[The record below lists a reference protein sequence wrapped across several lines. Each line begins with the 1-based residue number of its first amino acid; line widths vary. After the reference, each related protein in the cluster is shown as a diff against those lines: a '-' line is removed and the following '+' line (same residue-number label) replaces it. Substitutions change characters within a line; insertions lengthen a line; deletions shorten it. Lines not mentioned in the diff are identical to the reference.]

1 MTAPVSGFIILSE
14 VVPANL
20 PSPEQIVVLCKN
32 VGDKISGFS
41 FADLSSGTL
50 LAWFKYGPNV
60 VMDEALTRAWV
71 AEHLETKPEIGVK
84 VPRDYMTFTSAHS
97 FCDIGYI
104 IIEYMAAPDCKS
116 REYKRVA
123 QAVVTLIRIEA
134 PSSVPGPIDG
144 GEVVHEFFVGWESD
158 LKYDTSKELQD
169 HVNRVSK
176 HQSFNTSR
184 LLMAHWP

>member
-1 MTAPVSGFIILSE
+1 MTTRVSGFIILSE

-20 PSPEQIVVLCKN
+20 PSPDSEQIVVLCKN
-32 VGDKISGFS
+32 VGDKISGFP
-41 FADLSSGTL
+41 FADPSSGTL

-60 VMDEALTRAWV
+60 AMDEALTQAWV

-116 REYKRVA
+116 R
-123 QAVVTLIRIEA
+123 
-134 PSSVPGPIDG
+134 D
-144 GEVVHEFFVGWESD
+144 
-158 LKYDTSKELQD
+158 
-169 HVNRVSK
+169 
-176 HQSFNTSR
+176 
-184 LLMAHWP
+184 